1 MPVVDYYITET
12 IGCFLIFLCPSRE
25 EQRSCFPT
33 NFFFGAL
40 SGSGGGSLW
49 ERGGVF
55 LGGENDGMIQNG
67 RHGVV

>member
-1 MPVVDYYITET
+1 M
-12 IGCFLIFLCPSRE
+12 
-25 EQRSCFPT
+25 FP
-33 NFFFGAL
+33 NIPLSISGGAEKLLSNKIFFGAL

>member
-1 MPVVDYYITET
+1 M
-12 IGCFLIFLCPSRE
+12 
-25 EQRSCFPT
+25 FP
-33 NFFFGAL
+33 NIPLSISGGAEKLLSNKSFFFWCLIWQWGWE
-40 SGSGGGSLW
+40 LW